1 MRCGRIASCLKASL
15 AGLKSKARAVAMA
28 IAYTPQS
35 LEPFC
40 FGHLIIL
47 MVGLMP
53 SYENKFCTTCNES
66 LST

>member
-1 MRCGRIASCLKASL
+1 MRCGCIASCLKASL

-53 SYENKFCTTCNES
+53 TSSAQLVTNLYQHS
-66 LST
+66 